1 MVFILVRVTFTSMYV
16 QQIPGRR
23 KHEHKDQTN
32 RWTTVHPSW
41 LQISTSMVWWV
52 DKLLRASQ
60 GSDHF
65 KATEKVVESK
75 NKSKI
80 FGGKGEKRKKEK
92 ESLDSIT
99 LRNKSIKHTPKLSLP
114 YSILSYK
121 LISGPPRVLRYLET
135 QRTLY
140 HLVYSK
146 TQPSNGTQF
155 KLTIWH
161 S

>member
-1 MVFILVRVTFTSMYV
+1 MYV

-41 LQISTSMVWWV
+41 LQISTSM
-52 DKLLRASQ
+52 
-60 GSDHF
+60 
-65 KATEKVVESK
+65 ATEKVVESK